1 MNNKRIEEI
10 DFIKCVLILL
20 MVTFHLV
27 YIGNTYPLAKSFVYT
42 FHMPCFLVL
51 SGYLFNLHKPPRA
64 FGKSMFWLAV
74 PYLLMESGYILMASV
89 LPIREHIDNLTPGT
103 FADLLL
109 LHPIGPYWYLHTL
122 ILCSTVYF
130 ALSRWPRIGLTA
142 LFVLAGVLLYALSQ
156 CHLVVFSNALYFLLG
171 AFLRKR
177 ETAFSSFF
185 LPSPWLFLPFA
196 IACLSF
202 SETADKTAVSA
213 IAVYCALCTLPVVYK
228 FLMKCG
234 KGRIS
239 RGANFIG
246 RHTLLIFLFS
256 PIFTILAKSYQPLLV
271 GLDPSGMLFL
281 LVSLAFAV
289 TGSLLI
295 GILLDHLRLS
305 RFIFG
310 KRQMIG

>member
-51 SGYLFNLHKPPRA
+51 SGYLLNLHKPPRA

-103 FADLLL
+103 FAALLL

-142 LFVLAGVLLYALSQ
+142 LFVLAGVLLYA
-156 CHLVVFSNALYFLLG
+156 FPNAIWW
-171 AFLRKR
+171 
-177 ETAFSSFF
+177 SS
-185 LPSPWLFLPFA
+185 PTP
-196 IACLSF
+196 C
-202 SETADKTAVSA
+202 
-213 IAVYCALCTLPVVYK
+213 
-228 FLMKCG
+228 
-234 KGRIS
+234 IS
-239 RGANFIG
+239 CWAHF
-246 RHTLLIFLFS
+246 
-256 PIFTILAKSYQPLLV
+256 
-271 GLDPSGMLFL
+271 
-281 LVSLAFAV
+281 
-289 TGSLLI
+289 
-295 GILLDHLRLS
+295 
-305 RFIFG
+305 
-310 KRQMIG
+310 